1 MLPYCNVSY
10 FIYNFSVKTHAT
22 RNMMLPRRFY
32 LPRCIGLGLG
42 FLAVYP
48 SLPGRTEKHT
58 LALVLLAVYCFLWP
72 HAAYLFAKASLRPI
86 DVERRSMLVDAC
98 AAGFFAGL
106 TGFDPIP
113 SVAIVSM
120 VSMNNMAMGGPHFML
135 TGALFTVLGSIF
147 GYLALQPLQDE
158 IAQRQFLT
166 CIPLLILYP
175 LSLGYVCYRTARS
188 LNYQKKQLSVMS
200 RTDYLTGLLNRS
212 ALNEIIE
219 NFLGDQAVDLRHN
232 VVALIDVDGFKQI
245 NDRLGHSAGDQILK
259 EISNIM
265 RSCTR
270 KHDTIGRYGGD
281 EFCIILRNVSHVDAL
296 QILERMR
303 ARAHEASFK
312 DGNVSAALGTLS
324 IGAAF
329 YNPLSNTVAKW
340 IDRADHAMYEAKRNG
355 RNQIFFTL

>member
-1 MLPYCNVSY
+1 MHDHIANL
-10 FIYNFSVKTHAT
+10 SVMTHSV

-48 SLPGRTEKHT
+48 SLPTVSSRHD
-58 LALVLLAVYCFLWP
+58 LALVLLLAYCFLWP
-72 HAAYLFAKASLRPI
+72 HAAYLLAKASSTPI
-86 DVERRSMLVDAC
+86 GVERRNMLVDAC

-120 VSMNNMAMGGPHFML
+120 VSMNNMATGGPRFML
-135 TGALFTVLGSIF
+135 MGVLLSLFGAIL
-147 GYLALQPLQDE
+147 GYLVIPPGPDAMAHRE
-158 IAQRQFLT
+158 VLT

-175 LSLGYVCYRTARS
+175 LSVGYVCYRTARS
-188 LNYQKKQLSVMS
+188 LQYQKKQLSIMS

-212 ALNEIIE
+212 ALNEIMEEFID
-219 NFLGDQAVDLRHN
+219 DQGVDLPHN

-245 NDRLGHSAGDQILK
+245 NDRLGHSAGDGILQ
-259 EISNIM
+259 EITNIM

-270 KHDTIGRYGGD
+270 AQDTIGRYGGD
-281 EFCIILRNVSHVDAL
+281 EFCVILRDVNRAEAL

-303 ARAHEASFK
+303 ARAHAASLTK
-312 DGNVSAALGTLS
+312 GNTAAALGTLS

-329 YNPLSNTVAKW
+329 YHPLSNTVAKW
-340 IDRADHAMYEAKRNG
+340 IDRADYAMYEAKRNG
-355 RNQIFFTL
+355 RNQIFFTA